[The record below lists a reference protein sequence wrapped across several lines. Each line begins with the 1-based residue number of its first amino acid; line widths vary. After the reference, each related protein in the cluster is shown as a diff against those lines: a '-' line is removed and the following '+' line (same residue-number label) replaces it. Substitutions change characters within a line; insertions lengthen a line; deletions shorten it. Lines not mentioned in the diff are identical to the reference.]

1 MSDSITSLIGLKD
14 EDTEYCHDVIRTDNG
29 TDHHFIHVRLTNRGG
44 FCPSCHRFTKKIKEY
59 RTKKIDHARFLNER
73 CTIVY
78 SARRFICPECRTTF
92 YEEDPFESQYLRIS
106 DKTVENTL
114 RLLKDYN
121 QTFASVARTV
131 GLTRTEVIKIFDEH
145 VQVERKQLSECIG
158 MDEFYFSRHAAHKYA
173 LFILSLNKG
182 YVIDMRPNREKH
194 RIISYFRSIPKEERD
209 KVRWFSIDMNDNY
222 REAIRVCFPKV
233 LICADP
239 FHVIKNLYKALD
251 DIRLRILRRYND
263 DKKSDEYYL
272 LKYRKELLFGDAPYE
287 EWKDVKQNHHFRYRV
302 TEKRMQ
308 EMILA
313 IHTDLNRAWHLKE
326 RYMRFDSTEMTQEER
341 RERLDLLTDDLIS
354 SGIPEMIS
362 FGLTLHNWHDE
373 ILNSFYTI
381 TKKVTLSDG
390 TREIITTRVTNGPV
404 EGRNKYIKILLN
416 LANGY
421 TNFDRFRN
429 RAMYV
434 LNKRE
439 SWSAAKLEN
448 NIPHRTTRHSKRPAS

>member
-1 MSDSITSLIGLKD
+1 MPDSITSLIGLKD
-14 EDTEYCHDVIRTDNG
+14 DDTEYCYEVIRKDNG
-29 TDHHFIHVRLTNRGG
+29 KDHHLIYVRLINHGG

-78 SARRFICPECRTTF
+78 SARRFRCPACGKTF
-92 YEEDPFESQYLRIS
+92 FEKDPFESQYQNIS

-131 GLTRTEVIKIFDEH
+131 GITRTEVIKIFDEH
-145 VQVERKQLSECIG
+145 VQIERKQLSECVG

-209 KVRWFSIDMNDNY
+209 IVRYFSIDMNDNY
-222 REAIRVCFPKV
+222 RDAVNVCFPNALLCV
-233 LICADP
+233 DP
-239 FHVIKNLYKALD
+239 FHVIKYLNKALD
-251 DIRLRILRRYND
+251 DVRLRVLRQYSD
-263 DKKSDEYYL
+263 DKRSDEYYL
-272 LKYRKELLFGDAPYE
+272 LKYRKELLFRDVPYG
-287 EWKDVKQNHHFRYRV
+287 EWNDVKHNHHFRYRMS
-302 TEKRMQ
+302 EKRMQ
-308 EMILA
+308 EMILD
-313 IHTDLNRAWHLKE
+313 IDPDLNKVWHLKE
-326 RYMRFDSTEMTQEER
+326 RYMYFDSAEMTMEER
-341 RERLDLLTDDLIS
+341 RERLDFLIDDFIS
-354 SGIPEMIS
+354 SEIPEMTG
-362 FGLTLHNWHDE
+362 FGLTLHNWRSG
-373 ILNSFYTI
+373 ILNSFHTI
-381 TKKVTLSDG
+381 TKKITSSDG
-390 TREIITTRVTNGPV
+390 SRKTITARVTNGPV

-429 RAMYV
+429 RAMFV

-439 SWSAAKLEN
+439 SWSETRLEN
-448 NIPHRTTRHSKRPAS
+448 DIPKRNNSK